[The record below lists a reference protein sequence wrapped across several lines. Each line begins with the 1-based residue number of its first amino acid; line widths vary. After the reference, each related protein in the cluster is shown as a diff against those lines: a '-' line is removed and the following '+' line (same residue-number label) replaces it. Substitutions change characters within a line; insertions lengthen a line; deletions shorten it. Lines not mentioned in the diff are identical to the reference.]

1 MSTTLERLTAILTR
15 DYPLA
20 TQALMPDTPLAT
32 LGIDSLGTVELLWT
46 VEDEFKIK
54 LPAEPVELPT
64 IGDVAR
70 YIEEIIASQ
79 VPGGSSEIT
88 VSTPLANSVVPA
100 P

>member
-1 MSTTLERLTAILTR
+1 MSTTFERLIAILTR
-15 DYPLA
+15 DYPLV
-20 TQALMPDTPLAT
+20 TQALTPDTLLAT

-64 IGDVAR
+64 IGDVAH
-70 YIEEIIASQ
+70 YIEKIIASQ

-88 VSTPLANSVVPA
+88 VSTPLTNSALPA
-100 P
+100 S

>member
-79 VPGGSSEIT
+79 VPGGSCEIT

>member
-70 YIEEIIASQ
+70 YIDEIIGSQ
-79 VPGGSSEIT
+79 VPGGSSEIP
-88 VSTPLANSVVPA
+88 VSTPLTNSALPA
-100 P
+100 S

>member
-15 DYPLA
+15 DYPLV
-20 TQALMPDTPLAT
+20 TQALMPDTLLAT

-54 LPAEPVELPT
+54 LPTDPVELPT

-70 YIEEIIASQ
+70 YIEKIIASQ

-88 VSTPLANSVVPA
+88 VSTPLTNSALPA
-100 P
+100 S